1 MGNLQVRGY
10 KATSKDKKEHLLGGT
25 NKIWK
30 IYPAVKEG
38 SNQKASIFFFE
49 SSKYSNYKLSK
60 DNKIKNLDIIRKEAT
75 NLAKYM
81 HPSVLKLY
89 EPLYEKTDIV
99 DTPHQG
105 LCDGTSGLH
114 SSRCL

>member
-10 KATSKDKKEHLLGGT
+10 KTTSKDKKEHLLGGT

-38 SNQKASIFFFE
+38 TGQRASIFFFE
-49 SSKYSNYKLSK
+49 SSKYSSYKLSK
-60 DNKIKNLDIIRKEAT
+60 ESKIKNLDIIRKEAT

-81 HPSVLKLY
+81 HPSILKLY

-99 DTPHQG
+99 AV
-105 LCDGTSGLH
+105 S
-114 SSRCL
+114 

>member
-10 KATSKDKKEHLLGGT
+10 KATSKDKKEHLVGGT
-25 NKIWK
+25 NKIWR

-38 SNQKASIFFFE
+38 SSQRASIFFFE
-49 SSKYSNYKLSK
+49 SSKYSNYKLNK

-99 DTPHQG
+99 GRTKEGIRD
-105 LCDGTSGLH
+105 
-114 SSRCL
+114 